1 MSEPEKTS
9 TINGSLAELLA
20 IRIDLVIDHHIEMAR
35 IQDELSMLAKRND
48 EREADP
54 ANEVVHQDCVTKN
67 LADADTN
74 LIQIDPENYQQLQ

>member
-35 IQDELSMLAKRND
+35 IRDEWSQLVASREQLDDLA
-48 EREADP
+48 
-54 ANEVVHQDCVTKN
+54 
-67 LADADTN
+67 
-74 LIQIDPENYQQLQ
+74 